1 MATIV
6 ACNMDTYMHS
16 LATCTDAHTY
26 VRAYV
31 VMYVHLFIAPDP
43 SATFHIFCLLK
54 LRHEVMDTSSIVE
67 ITRDSRDVVFD
78 SLVQL

>member
-6 ACNMDTYMHS
+6 VCNMDTYMRS
-16 LATCTDAHTY
+16 LATCTDAHT
-26 VRAYV
+26 YV

-43 SATFHIFCLLK
+43 SATFHIFCLFK
-54 LRHEVMDTSSIVE
+54 LGHEVMDTSSIVE